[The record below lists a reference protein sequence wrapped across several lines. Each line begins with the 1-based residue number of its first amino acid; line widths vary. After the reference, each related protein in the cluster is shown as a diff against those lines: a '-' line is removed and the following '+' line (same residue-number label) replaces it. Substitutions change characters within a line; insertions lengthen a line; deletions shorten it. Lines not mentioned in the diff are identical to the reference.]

1 MWIAARF
8 NIYQTM
14 DENDKTVV
22 MLESVE
28 KKGWVVAIDKVNDT
42 VIAKVRNNKNIWF
55 QTSLV

>member
-8 NIYQTM
+8 KIHQIM

-42 VIAKVRNNKNIWF
+42 VIAKVRNNKNI
-55 QTSLV
+55 